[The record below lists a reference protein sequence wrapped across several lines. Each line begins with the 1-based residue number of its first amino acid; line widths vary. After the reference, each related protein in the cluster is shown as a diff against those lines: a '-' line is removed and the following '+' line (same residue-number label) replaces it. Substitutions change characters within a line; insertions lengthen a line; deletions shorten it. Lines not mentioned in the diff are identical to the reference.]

1 MKHSL
6 HVAQSLGAL
15 LGPSSPDSLT
25 EHSLQVPQV
34 APQGVQVVGL
44 ASVEG
49 PSTSTLGKAAWL
61 LRRELPRSKVLLI
74 DKCGY

>member
-6 HVAQSLGAL
+6 HVAQSLGTL

-34 APQGVQVVGL
+34 APQGVQVI
-44 ASVEG
+44 APAPVEWL
-49 PSTSTLGKAAWL
+49 STGTLGKAAWL
-61 LRRELPRSKVLLI
+61 LRRELSRSKVSLI

>member
-1 MKHSL
+1 MEHSL
-6 HVAQSLGAL
+6 YVAQSVGAL

-34 APQGVQVVGL
+34 VQVVAP

-49 PSTSTLGKAAWL
+49 PSTGTLGKAAWL
-61 LRRELPRSKVLLI
+61 LPRSKDLT
-74 DKCGY
+74 DR